1 MRIGLVVDSSC
12 DLPQEFIG
20 QHGIVILP
28 ITVEVDGR
36 AIVDTRDEATTRQF
50 YREHLA
56 ARRDAHT
63 VPCSQAQVQEL
74 ILNRLVRDFD
84 YVFCITIA
92 SSRSPIHDNAQRA
105 IAEAIL
111 HHKAARQQ
119 AGPTTPFAMRVI
131 DSENAFAGEG
141 LIAAVAAQRIAQG
154 AGMIAIRDELRAL
167 IPQVHA
173 YMLPRDL
180 QHLRM
185 RAHARG
191 DRSVS
196 WMQAALGNA
205 LDIKPLVKGYRNQ
218 TFPCAKLRNFESG
231 AERLF
236 NYAARHVQNGLL
248 APVLTVCYAGELKDL
263 FSLPGYSHLA
273 MTCAKH
279 GVQLLSSMMSMSG
292 AANVG
297 DGALG
302 LAFAD
307 VEHEFDG

>member
-12 DLPQEFIG
+12 DLPRTFIDE
-20 QHGIVILP
+20 HGIVVLP
-28 ITVEVDGR
+28 ITVEVEGR

-50 YREHLA
+50 FREHLA
-56 ARRDAHT
+56 ARRDART
-63 VPCSQAQVQEL
+63 VPCSEAQVQEL

-92 SSRSPIHDNAQRA
+92 SSRSPIFDNAQRA
-105 IAEAIL
+105 INEAIL

-119 AGPTTPFAMRVI
+119 AGHSTPFAMRVL

-141 LIAAVAAQRIAQG
+141 LIAAIAARRISDG
-154 AGMIAIRDELRAL
+154 IGMIQLRDELRTL

-236 NYAARHVQNGLL
+236 NYAARHVESGLL
-248 APVLTVCYAGELKDL
+248 VPVVTVCYAGELKDL
-263 FSLPGYSHLA
+263 FSLPGYSNLA
-273 MTCAKH
+273 LSCSKH

-307 VEHEFDG
+307 GEHEFDG